1 MKTKLFG
8 KIVKDP
14 AFYKAVLMIG
24 LPIAFQNMITL
35 AVSVADTLML
45 GRADTTGLL
54 LSASSLANQPFTLM
68 TSLCFGLSGGTSVL
82 CTQYYGKGD
91 YDAIRTVFSI
101 VLRCAVLLTFGF
113 AFTVLT
119 FPEWVMSLFTN
130 KAETI
135 AAGAEYLSIIGWA
148 YVFFGISYT
157 LQCMLRTV
165 AKVNISVFTSVT
177 SLLIN
182 IFGNWVL
189 IFGNLGFKPMGIKG
203 AAIATLIARLV
214 EFAIMFVYTFFI
226 ESDIKYRLRHLF
238 LRSSVLFRDF
248 FRYGLPVFFNEA
260 SWSLAVAVQASIIGH
275 ITYSSGDPV
284 AAYAIND
291 IMSSLS
297 ILGIWGIAGG
307 SAVLVGSA
315 IGEGDL
321 EKAKERANTF
331 QLLGVL
337 CGLIG
342 TALILIIKNPLL
354 SIYNMEPE
362 THKIAVEMLNVT
374 ASVQVF
380 VALSA
385 VAIVGALRCAA
396 DTVFCFVSESISLW
410 CVSIP
415 LAFVGANVLHVP
427 VWGIILLMRT
437 SEIIKATVCHIRV
450 RRGRFIKD
458 VTREKSEIA

>member
-14 AFYKAVLMIG
+14 DFYKAVLTIG

-54 LSASSLANQPFTLM
+54 LSASSLANQPFSLM
-68 TSLCFGLSGGTSVL
+68 TTLCFGLSGGTSVL

-91 YDAIRTVFSI
+91 YNAIRTVFSI
-101 VLRCAVLLTFGF
+101 VLKCAIALTFGF
-113 AFTVLT
+113 AFAVLV

-135 AAGAEYLSIIGWA
+135 AAGAEYLSVIGWA

-165 AKVNISVFTSVT
+165 AKVNISVVTSVT
-177 SLLIN
+177 SLFVN

-189 IFGNLGFKPMGIKG
+189 IFGHLGFEPMGIKG
-203 AAIATLIARLV
+203 AAIATLISRLL
-214 EFAIMFVYTFFI
+214 EFAIMVVYTFFI
-226 ESDIKYRLRHLF
+226 ENDVKYRFKHLF
-238 LRSSVLFRDF
+238 LRSNTLFRDF
-248 FRYGLPVFFNEA
+248 LRYGLPVFFNEA

-275 ITYSSGDPV
+275 ISYASGDAV

-291 IMSSLS
+291 IVSSLS
-297 ILGIWGIAGG
+297 ILAIWGVAGG
-307 SAVLVGSA
+307 AAVLVGNA
-315 IGEGDL
+315 IGEGDM

-331 QLLGVL
+331 QLLGVI
-337 CGLIG
+337 CGFVG
-342 TALILIIKNPLL
+342 TIIILIIKYPILA
-354 SIYNMEPE
+354 IYNMEPE
-362 THKIAVEMLNVT
+362 THRIAVEMLNVT
-374 ASVQVF
+374 ATVQVF
-380 VALSA
+380 TATSA
-385 VAIVGALRCAA
+385 IAIVGALRSAA
-396 DTVFCFVSESISLW
+396 DTVFCFVSESLSLW

-415 LAFVGANVLHVP
+415 LAFLGANILHLP
-427 VWGIILLMRT
+427 VWSVILLMKS
-437 SEIIKATVCHIRV
+437 SELIKATVCHVRV
-450 RRGRFIKD
+450 RRGRFIKN
-458 VTREKSEIA
+458 VTREKSEII